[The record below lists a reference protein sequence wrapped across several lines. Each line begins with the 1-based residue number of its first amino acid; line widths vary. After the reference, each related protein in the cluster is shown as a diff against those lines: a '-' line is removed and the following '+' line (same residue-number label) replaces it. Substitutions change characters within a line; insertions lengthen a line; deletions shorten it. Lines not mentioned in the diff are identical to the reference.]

1 MAIGLDKWNDFENM
15 EISESRIK
23 RMRNIKGGSEDS
35 GDEELFSDIDSVES
49 SVDENVSADGSV
61 DESAS
66 KDDVPVSGSL
76 DSGQVAKEANGDFVF
91 CPVCPNRKFLT
102 EKDMEDHM
110 KSKKHIKRE
119 QALLKTPEVST
130 AVPATKKA
138 NAEPKKKE
146 KQPKPEGEPKM
157 NRRTRRA
164 NLARTDSQ

>member
-15 EISESRIK
+15 DISESRIK

-35 GDEELFSDIDSVES
+35 GDEELFSDNDSVES
-49 SVDENVSADGSV
+49 SVDEHVSADGSV

-66 KDDVPVSGSL
+66 KNEVSDNVSL
-76 DSGQVAKEANGDFVF
+76 ESGQNAEEANGDFVF

-102 EKDMEDHM
+102 EKDMEDHS

-119 QALLKTPEVST
+119 QTLLNTPDVST
-130 AVPATKKA
+130 AVPDTKKA
-138 NAEPKKKE
+138 KAEPKKKE
-146 KQPKPEGEPKM
+146 MQPKPEGEPKM
-157 NRRTRRA
+157 NRKTRRA